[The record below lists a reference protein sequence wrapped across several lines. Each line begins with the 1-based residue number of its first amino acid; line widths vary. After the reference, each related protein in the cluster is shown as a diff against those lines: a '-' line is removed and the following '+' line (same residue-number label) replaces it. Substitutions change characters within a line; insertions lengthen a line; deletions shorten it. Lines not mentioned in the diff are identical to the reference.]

1 MAQRPSTQSEDARKG
16 SPSQVDPAL
25 PQFSDPSFDPVDFLN
40 DTLPP
45 LNTSQSRSAG
55 GSSIADVSARTQSL
69 LSQLTAQNARLSN
82 TLNQLTDEII
92 RSSGRLAYEVEVL
105 RGETIGLSDTLTDT
119 LQDDIRHFLPQGLP
133 EPASTSLPDVN
144 QPDEED
150 RVEEKELDTQKQPEV
165 TQEDPEYISRL
176 RTLMQVRSRLE
187 EVIQVFGEAMEWPL
201 PPSEVS
207 ITSSFISVSAPEA
220 GPESRS
226 LEEKG
231 RQVAKKF
238 RSQVTELLDSN
249 GGGEAGLEA
258 ATRRVEE
265 LRLLA
270 GVWKGTIEEKPRQKF
285 VDSLAKI
292 VDDRR
297 KVLESQAREKEERES
312 RKANGTPSKGRAS
325 ELPSREKPESSG
337 GGLMRNLQRLRDEI
351 YLE

>member
-1 MAQRPSTQSEDARKG
+1 MAQRPGPQSEDVRKTSS
-16 SPSQVDPAL
+16 SPAEPLL
-25 PQFSDPSFDPVDFLN
+25 PEFSDPSFDPVDFLN

-45 LNTSQSRSAG
+45 LSTSQSRSAG
-55 GSSIADVSARTQSL
+55 GSSIADVSALTQSL

-82 TLNQLTDEII
+82 SLNQLTDEII

-119 LQDDIRHFLPQGLP
+119 LQDDIRSFLPQGLP
-133 EPASTSLPDVN
+133 EPAVAARQEDVH
-144 QPDEED
+144 QEEN
-150 RVEEKELDTQKQPEV
+150 EENESGTKTQPEI

-176 RTLMQVRSRLE
+176 RTLMQVRTRLE
-187 EVIQVFGEAMEWPL
+187 EVIQVFGDAMEWPL

-231 RQVAKKF
+231 REVAKKF
-238 RSQVTELLDSN
+238 RSQVTGLLDSN

-258 ATRRVEE
+258 AARRVEE

-270 GVWKGTIEEKPRQKF
+270 GVWKGTVEEKPRLKF

-292 VDDRR
+292 VEDRR
-297 KVLESQAREKEERES
+297 KVLENQAREKEEREN
-312 RKANGTPSKGRAS
+312 RKAGGTASKGRTS
-325 ELPSREKPESSG
+325 ELPSREKSESTGS
-337 GGLMRNLQRLRDEI
+337 GLMRNLQRLRDEI